1 MVFDLC
7 HASVRK
13 PDKTIWVS
21 KKKKDTKAE
30 EDWWERD
37 QHKEKI
43 RRRQERRMIH
53 YIHNGNVIM
62 KPIMYN

>member
-13 PDKTIWVS
+13 PDKRILVS

-37 QHKEKI
+37 QHKEKET
-43 RRRQERRMIH
+43 REEKNDPLHTQWKC
-53 YIHNGNVIM
+53 HNETHHA
-62 KPIMYN
+62 